1 MLKRHCCTDE
11 VASLVSLDGL
21 GEFLVAGLPSFF
33 EGHASSTWKRD
44 IHKTKYIETL
54 RTSGLSVSVGAC
66 LDIKHSLRDRF
77 ARVNGGGQA
86 GSLF

>member
-33 EGHASSTWKRD
+33 EGRASSTWKRD
-44 IHKTKYIETL
+44 IHKTK
-54 RTSGLSVSVGAC
+54 
-66 LDIKHSLRDRF
+66 
-77 ARVNGGGQA
+77 
-86 GSLF
+86 